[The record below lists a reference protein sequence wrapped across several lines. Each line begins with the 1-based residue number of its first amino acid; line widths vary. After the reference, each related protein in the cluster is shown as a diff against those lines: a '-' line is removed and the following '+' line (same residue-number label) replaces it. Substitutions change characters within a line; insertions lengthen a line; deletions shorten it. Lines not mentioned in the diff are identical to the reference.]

1 MTNHTEITET
11 TESFTVCDEC
21 SAAITNDD
29 WTAIDEYCES
39 EEESIDEHSRRLA
52 SVESMGLVTMSH
64 RLNGGTIESGHYN
77 PGYFTCHVCGAVE
90 IGGYVWES
98 EK

>member
-29 WTAIDEYCES
+29 WTALDFHYDGQDAIDEYA
-39 EEESIDEHSRRLA
+39 SRTA
-52 SVESMGLVTMSH
+52 TVESMGLVTMGP
-64 RLNGGTIESGHYN
+64 RLNAGTIESGHYN